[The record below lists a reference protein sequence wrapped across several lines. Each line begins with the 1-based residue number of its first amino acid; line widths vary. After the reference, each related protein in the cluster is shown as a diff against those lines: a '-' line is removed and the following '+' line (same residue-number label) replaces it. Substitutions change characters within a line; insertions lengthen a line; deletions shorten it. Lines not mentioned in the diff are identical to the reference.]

1 MQFIFWK
8 PVVSISQVVLKK
20 FHYYG
25 PFATDSTDWKSIQFW
40 LNIIQNLSIFI
51 AFSGLMK
58 FYHAVYKELEWCR
71 PFAKFLCIKGVVFM
85 TFWQSMLLMILA
97 ETTDVGG
104 GGESADKWSEKIQNF
119 LICLEMLL
127 FSISHYYCFPVEE
140 WQPGYEANFRKAK
153 FGETMAL
160 NDFFTDLKIVMTA
173 QNTHKKNKR
182 RKSKALTESTIP
194 EEDGESETEPG
205 SVRSIVTTSDED
217 DDSAKEALIRALTGS
232 IRSGDGVDE
241 DEQNVRSL
249 EDAQRRLGEML
260 DDMLLSPR
268 KSTIN
273 SLDSPRSS
281 SSPGRLS
288 LDDGKID
295 YEENTKT
302 SIKKDTAQLITDE
315 EACLSQNDLEDDKP
329 QNETTGLLTG
339 HSDDSISNNLKPSIF
354 TTIAEQQTKLMFAE
368 DNNEPNNF
376 RPRSN

>member
-1 MQFIFWK
+1 M
-8 PVVSISQVVLKK
+8 
-20 FHYYG
+20 
-25 PFATDSTDWKSIQFW
+25 
-40 LNIIQNLSIFI
+40 
-51 AFSGLMK
+51 
-58 FYHAVYKELEWCR
+58 
-71 PFAKFLCIKGVVFM
+71 
-85 TFWQSMLLMILA
+85 
-97 ETTDVGG
+97 
-104 GGESADKWSEKIQNF
+104 
-119 LICLEMLL
+119 
-127 FSISHYYCFPVEE
+127 
-140 WQPGYEANFRKAK
+140 
-153 FGETMAL
+153 L
-160 NDFFTDLKIVMTA
+160 NDV
-173 QNTHKKNKR
+173 
-182 RKSKALTESTIP
+182 
-194 EEDGESETEPG
+194 
-205 SVRSIVTTSDED
+205 
-217 DDSAKEALIRALTGS
+217 
-232 IRSGDGVDE
+232 
-241 DEQNVRSL
+241 
-249 EDAQRRLGEML
+249 LGEML

>member
-241 DEQNVRSL
+241 DEQTFEV
-249 EDAQRRLGEML
+249 
-260 DDMLLSPR
+260 
-268 KSTIN
+268 
-273 SLDSPRSS
+273 
-281 SSPGRLS
+281 
-288 LDDGKID
+288 
-295 YEENTKT
+295 
-302 SIKKDTAQLITDE
+302 
-315 EACLSQNDLEDDKP
+315 
-329 QNETTGLLTG
+329 
-339 HSDDSISNNLKPSIF
+339 
-354 TTIAEQQTKLMFAE
+354 
-368 DNNEPNNF
+368 
-376 RPRSN
+376 